1 MALRDLAALLNGP
14 QTIGRGAGF
23 WSVAVLVMVL
33 AAIYPLYAEP
43 FAIANTAY
51 FGVWVFM
58 ALGLGLLWGYGG
70 MLSFGQTA
78 FFGLAGY
85 AYGVIAIN
93 LGAAH
98 SYPLLA
104 LVCAL
109 AIGTA
114 FAALLGYFMIYGGIN
129 GVFVGIVTLSVT
141 LAFATFM
148 NQTAGPEW
156 RIGRAR
162 LNGYNGM
169 TRIPSLSIDWFD
181 GHRIKFDGANFY
193 YLVLVL
199 LVVTYLALRVLVNSR
214 FGNVLVASRE
224 NPERAELLGYAIRR
238 YQLAA
243 FAIGG
248 FLASLSGALYAAW
261 GNFIVPASM
270 ALPAAAMPIIW
281 VAVGGRQDVTATLI
295 GTFVVLYA
303 FQMLTVVSQQYAL
316 IAIGALAGG
325 DGAGGAGRLRA
336 VGRGYGGPLASPLR
350 GPAGRGGDASPGGG
364 ASWRRRKRAGLVAK
378 LLETRGLT
386 KRFGGVTAIDNLD
399 FSVDEGGLHCLIG
412 PNGAGK
418 STLFKLIVGRITP
431 TEGSIWFRGRDITAL
446 PTSERIRAGIS
457 IKMQVPGIFPELPVA
472 QNLTIALQR
481 HHSRAE
487 TRREVDRL
495 LRLR

>member
-1 MALRDLAALLNGP
+1 MAG
-14 QTIGRGAGF
+14 
-23 WSVAVLVMVL
+23 S
-33 AAIYPLYAEP
+33 
-43 FAIANTAY
+43 TACS
-51 FGVWVFM
+51 W
-58 ALGLGLLWGYGG
+58 A
-70 MLSFGQTA
+70 S
-78 FFGLAGY
+78 
-85 AYGVIAIN
+85 
-93 LGAAH
+93 
-98 SYPLLA
+98 SR
-104 LVCAL
+104 
-109 AIGTA
+109 
-114 FAALLGYFMIYGGIN
+114 
-129 GVFVGIVTLSVT
+129 LSVT

-169 TRIPSLSIDWFD
+169 TRIPSLSVDWFD

-193 YLVLVL
+193 YLMLVL

-295 GTFVVLYA
+295 GTFVVLYV

-316 IAIGALAGG
+316 IAIGALLVVTVLVAP
-325 DGAGGAGRLRA
+325 RRICA
-336 VGRGYGGPLASPLR
+336 VGGGYGGPVAPPLR
-350 GPAGRGGDASPGGG
+350 CPAGRRGDASPREV
-364 ASWRRRKRAGLVAK
+364 RRGWAGPLVAK

-386 KRFGGVTAIDNLD
+386 KRFGGATAIDDLD
-399 FSVDEGGLHCLIG
+399 FSVDQGGLHCLIG

-418 STLFKLIVGRITP
+418 STLFKLIVGRIRP
-431 TEGSIWFRGRDITAL
+431 TAGTIWFRGRDLTNL
-446 PTSERIRAGIS
+446 PTAERIRAGIS

-481 HHSRAE
+481 HSAARRPGERWSGCWTSSGSAA
-487 TRREVDRL
+487 TRRSPRHSWRTARSSGWRL
-495 LRLR
+495 PWRSD

>member
-14 QTIGRGAGF
+14 QTIGRGVGF
-23 WSVAVLVMVL
+23 WSVAVLVLVL

-93 LGAAH
+93 FGAAH

-169 TRIPSLSIDWFD
+169 TRIPSLSVDWFD

-316 IAIGALAGG
+316 IAIGALLVVTVLVAPGG
-325 DGAGGAGRLRA
+325 YVLWVVDAVGRLRRRSA
-336 VGRGYGGPLASPLR
+336 PDARRTRWSCICARSVRRG
-350 GPAGRGGDASPGGG
+350 
-364 ASWRRRKRAGLVAK
+364 
-378 LLETRGLT
+378 
-386 KRFGGVTAIDNLD
+386 
-399 FSVDEGGLHCLIG
+399 
-412 PNGAGK
+412 
-418 STLFKLIVGRITP
+418 
-431 TEGSIWFRGRDITAL
+431 
-446 PTSERIRAGIS
+446 
-457 IKMQVPGIFPELPVA
+457 
-472 QNLTIALQR
+472 
-481 HHSRAE
+481 
-487 TRREVDRL
+487 
-495 LRLR
+495 

>member
-1 MALRDLAALLNGP
+1 MALRDLTGLLNGP
-14 QTIGRGAGF
+14 QTIGRGPGF
-23 WSVAVLVMVL
+23 WSAAALVVVIAALYPQVA
-33 AAIYPLYAEP
+33 EK
-43 FAIANTAY
+43 FAIANAAY

-58 ALGLGLLWGYGG
+58 ALGLGLIWGYGG
-70 MLSFGQTA
+70 TLSFGQTA

-85 AYGVIAIN
+85 SYGVIAIN
-93 LGAAH
+93 LGVAH
-98 SYPLLA
+98 SYPFLA
-104 LVCAL
+104 LGCAL

-114 FAALLGYFMIYGGIN
+114 FAAILGYFMIYGGIN

-169 TRIPSLSIDWFD
+169 TRIPSLTLDWFD
-181 GHRIKFDGANFY
+181 GTRVKFEGANFY
-193 YLVLVL
+193 YLVLAL

-224 NPERAELLGYAIRR
+224 NPERAELLGYDIRR
-238 YQLAA
+238 TQLAA

-281 VAVGGRQDVTATLI
+281 VAVGGRQDLTATLI

-316 IAIGALAGG
+316 IAIGALLVVTVLVAPGGYVLWVVDLARRWRGRARTSVTQPVHGFAEGAG
-325 DGAGGAGRLRA
+325 DG
-336 VGRGYGGPLASPLR
+336 
-350 GPAGRGGDASPGGG
+350 
-364 ASWRRRKRAGLVAK
+364 
-378 LLETRGLT
+378 
-386 KRFGGVTAIDNLD
+386 
-399 FSVDEGGLHCLIG
+399 
-412 PNGAGK
+412 
-418 STLFKLIVGRITP
+418 
-431 TEGSIWFRGRDITAL
+431 
-446 PTSERIRAGIS
+446 
-457 IKMQVPGIFPELPVA
+457 
-472 QNLTIALQR
+472 
-481 HHSRAE
+481 
-487 TRREVDRL
+487 
-495 LRLR
+495 